1 MAERYN
7 YLIIGGGI
15 AGTTAAETI
24 RSKDS
29 VGSIALVEA
38 EPNFLYSRV
47 ALPDFAAGN
56 IPADKLMLRRL
67 ADYEAAK
74 IDLYLGERLE
84 SLDLGTAEAR
94 TASGKVFIF
103 SKVLLAGGGYPR
115 FWPQEEGAP
124 FRVVRL
130 RTLQDAK
137 RMQEL
142 MEKYR
147 EVEWMNPQLGV
158 REKRRGKVLVV
169 GGGLN
174 ALDLVDIFY
183 NAGFEV
189 TVMLR
194 KKRFWEER
202 LDERGSAMFEDLWKS
217 CGIEIIFESE
227 VKAIA
232 DAPDGARIL
241 TDKGDKIIAD
251 IVAVGVGLERNLE
264 LAKSC
269 ALMYGAGIRVNEYM
283 ETSRKSVWAVGDAVE
298 YPNIYS
304 GTDKLS
310 GSWSESFM
318 QGKVAGHN
326 MALHDG
332 EEGQR
337 IKFDTVFS
345 YAVTHLK
352 NHIALVGH
360 TGEDVSL
367 RSQLGSPT
375 SKLQVSIETVERFQE
390 MRGGYSRFF
399 LKNGIMVG
407 AILLNGQEHLGT
419 IMRLIRDRRDI
430 SLQKNNLTDPDFD
443 LNKIQAFGG

>member
-24 RSKDS
+24 RSKDGI
-29 VGSIALVEA
+29 GSIALVEA

-47 ALPDFAAGN
+47 ALPDFTAGN

-67 ADYEAAK
+67 ADYESAK
-74 IDLYLGERLE
+74 IDLYLGERVE
-84 SLDLGTAEAR
+84 SLDLGATEAR

-124 FRVVRL
+124 SRVARL
-130 RTLQDAK
+130 RTMQDAR

-142 MEKYR
+142 IEKYR
-147 EVEWMNPQLGV
+147 EVEWMNPQLGIE
-158 REKRRGKVLVV
+158 EKRRGKVLVV

-189 TVMLR
+189 TVILR
-194 KKRFWEER
+194 KRRFWEER
-202 LDERGSAMFEDLWKS
+202 LDEKGSAIFEDLWKS
-217 CGIEIIFESE
+217 RGIEIIFESE
-227 VKAIA
+227 VKVIA
-232 DAPDGARIL
+232 DTPDGARVL

-269 ALMYGAGIRVNEYM
+269 ALMYGAGIRVNEFM
-283 ETSRKSVWAVGDAVE
+283 ETSRKNVWAVGDAVE
-298 YPNIYS
+298 YSDLYS

-326 MALHDG
+326 MALNEGG
-332 EEGQR
+332 EDKRVQ
-337 IKFDTVFS
+337 FDTVFS

-352 NHIALVGH
+352 NQIALVGRAEE
-360 TGEDVSL
+360 GAN
-367 RSQLGSPT
+367 
-375 SKLQVSIETVERFQE
+375 IEAVARFRE
-390 MRGGYSRFF
+390 MQGGYSRFF
-399 LKNGIMVG
+399 LKNGIMIG
-407 AILLNGQEHLGT
+407 AILLNGQEYLGT
-419 IMRLIRDRRDI
+419 VMRLIREKRDL
-430 SLQKNNLTDPDFD
+430 SMHKNNLTSPDFD
-443 LNKIQAFGG
+443 LSKI